1 MVDTHFHLDH
11 IEAPPAHVV
20 SRAVNAGVDR
30 MLAIG
35 MTGES
40 CRHAIAAAEKHDEVY
55 VSVGR
60 HPHESEGFDDDA
72 LAELRELAAH
82 PKVRAIGEAGL
93 DYKRDY
99 APRAD
104 QVRSFVAQIELAKE
118 LGKPLVVHTRE
129 AADDTIALLDRHAEG
144 VDVII
149 HCFSLAGR
157 VGQCAERGWYC
168 SFAGNVTYPK
178 ATDLQRAATEV
189 PGELLLAETDAP
201 FLSPQKRRSKPN
213 EPAYV
218 TATAHHLAQLRGTS
232 VEDME
237 KLLVGNAARLLGW

>member
-1 MVDTHFHLDH
+1 
-11 IEAPPAHVV
+11 
-20 SRAVNAGVDR
+20 

-40 CRHAIAAAEKHDEVY
+40 CRHALAAAEEHEEIY

-60 HPHESEGFDDDA
+60 HPHESAGFDDA
-72 LAELRELAAH
+72 GLEELRELSAH
-82 PKVRAIGEAGL
+82 PKARAVGEAGL

-104 QVRSFVAQIELAKE
+104 QRRSFIAQIDLAKA
-118 LGKPLVVHTRE
+118 LGRPLVVHTRE
-129 AADDTIALLDRHAEG
+129 AADDTIALLDDHGQG

-149 HCFSLAGR
+149 HCFSLSDHVEECVQR
-157 VGQCAERGWYC
+157 RWYC

-178 ATDLQRAATEV
+178 ATDLQRAAADV
-189 PGELLLAETDAP
+189 PDELLLAETDAP
-201 FLSPQKRRSKPN
+201 FLSPQERRSKPN

-218 TATAHHLAQLRGTS
+218 RSTSRYLAKLRDTS
-232 VEDME
+232 VEEME
-237 KLLVGNAARLLGW
+237 DLLVRNAARLFGW